1 MDIRKFS
8 CGEFITVKG
17 EASTSH
23 ERRSLYHPLK
33 KKSLTIGDED
43 MIFVPTMA
51 QDRRKMRKNSL
62 TPFLG
67 EDQHEKLS

>member
-33 KKSLTIGDED
+33 KKSLTIGEKD
-43 MIFVPTMA
+43 MIFVPTVVL
-51 QDRRKMRKNSL
+51 RSEKN
-62 TPFLG
+62 TR
-67 EDQHEKLS
+67 